1 MSVGAL
7 VAKRAGDAIGR
18 IMMEADELLL
28 RLMLL
33 GWLNLGSRSKLR
45 RSPTTRC
52 FPATLRLPRRGD
64 DLASSEVKIHVDGNL
79 FLKGSQE
86 GCNGVVT

>member
-7 VAKRAGDAIGR
+7 VAKRTCDAISR

-28 RLMLL
+28 RLMLF
-33 GWLNLGSRSKLR
+33 GCLNLRAWSKLR
-45 RSPTTRC
+45 RRPTTRG